1 MKNTSNV
8 SQLPIT
14 PQYSYDPK
22 SIEPKWQKE
31 WTERKTFKTSND
43 PEQLKN
49 KPKYYVLEM
58 FPYPSGAGLHVGH
71 PKSYTATDV
80 MARMRRMQGYN
91 VLHAM
96 GWDAFGLPAERA
108 AVRENIH
115 PAIIT
120 KRNIDNFKR
129 QIKGLGFS
137 YDWDREVNT
146 TSSDYYKWTQW
157 IFLKLY
163 QKGLAYMADVP
174 VNWCPA
180 LATVLSNEEVQD
192 GKYVETGDTVE
203 RRLMKQW
210 MLKITAYAERL
221 LQDLDDLDWSES
233 LKEMQRNWIGKSE
246 GADILFTVQNTDI
259 SFTVFTTRPDTLF
272 GATYCVLAPEHPL
285 VKEIITDEQKVK
297 VQAYVQEAKNKSDM
311 QRTELA
317 KEKTGVFTGA
327 YAINPC
333 NNQPIPIWIADYVL
347 MSYGTGAIMA
357 VPGHDERDHE
367 FAKKFG
373 LPIIEVISGG
383 EHPIKQEAFTGD
395 GVCINSDF
403 LNQLNVKE
411 AKTKIIQWLE
421 NNGKGTGK
429 VQYRLRDWL
438 FSRQRYW
445 GEPFPVIHLEDG
457 TIMPVPSEQLPIE
470 LPPIDEYKPTIDG
483 KPPLARAGDDWLMVT
498 LPDGRKGV
506 RETNTMPQWAGS
518 CWYYLRYMDAH
529 NNQQSWS
536 LDLEKYWM
544 PVDLYIGGLEHA
556 VLHFLYARFWHK
568 VLYDCGLTS
577 TKEPFHKTF
586 NQGMILA
593 YSYQDNN
600 GKYYHPSQ
608 VEEKNEKWFV
618 KNSDIVLHTQIEK
631 MSKSKFNV
639 VNPDDIVEKYGADTI
654 RLYVLFM
661 GPLSASAVWQHS
673 GLEGIYRFLNR
684 VWRLVVNE
692 TTNHLNQKIT
702 DKTPNTEPD
711 LQKKLHKTIKGVT
724 EDIESVDKMN
734 TAISKLMEFVNEAT
748 HTKTFPKA
756 IIKDFL
762 CLLAP
767 FAPHIAEELWSRLGE
782 SELIAQASWP
792 QLDESLCVEKILKIP
807 VQINGKMQ
815 LLLEVDAEISQE
827 NLEQLALNNERIKQ
841 RIDSKTLK
849 KVIVVPGRIV
859 NLVVK

>member
-1 MKNTSNV
+1 MKNTNNV
-8 SQLPIT
+8 SQQPIT
-14 PQYSYDPK
+14 LEHSYDPK
-22 SIEPKWQKE
+22 SIEAKWQAV
-31 WTERKTFKTSND
+31 WTQSKTFKTSSD
-43 PEQLKN
+43 PEQLKD

-80 MARMRRMQGYN
+80 MAWMRRMQGYN

-96 GWDAFGLPAERA
+96 GWDGFGLPAERA
-108 AVRENIH
+108 AVREDIH
-115 PAIIT
+115 PAIIS

-129 QIKGLGFS
+129 QIKSLGFS
-137 YDWDREVNT
+137 YDWNREINT

-163 QKGLAYMADVP
+163 EKGLGYMADVP

-180 LATVLSNEEVQD
+180 LGTVLSNEEVED

-221 LQDLDDLDWSES
+221 LQDLDDLDWPES

-246 GADILFTVQNTDI
+246 GVDIQFMIENTDI

-272 GATYCVLAPEHPL
+272 GATYCVLAPENFL
-285 VKEIITDEQKVK
+285 VEQIVTDEQKVK

-311 QRTELA
+311 QRTELS
-317 KEKTGVFTGA
+317 KDKTGVFTGV
-327 YAINPC
+327 YAVNPC
-333 NNQPIPIWIADYVL
+333 NNQLIPIWVADYVL
-347 MSYGTGAIMA
+347 MSYGTGSIMG
-357 VPGHDERDHE
+357 VPGHDKRDHE

-383 EHPIKQEAFTGD
+383 EKPIEQEAFMGD
-395 GVCINSDF
+395 GVCVNSDF
-403 LNQLNVKE
+403 LNGLKVKE
-411 AKTKIIQWLE
+411 AKQKMIEWLE
-421 NNGKGTGK
+421 ENGKGICK

-445 GEPFPVIHLEDG
+445 GEPFPFIHLEDG
-457 TIMPVPSEQLPIE
+457 TIMPAPSEQLPVE
-470 LPPIDEYKPTIDG
+470 LPPIDEYKPTPDG

-506 RETNTMPQWAGS
+506 REINTMPQWAGS
-518 CWYYLRYMDAH
+518 CWYYLRYIDPH
-529 NNQQSWS
+529 NDQLPWL

-568 VLYDCGLTS
+568 VLYDCGLVS
-577 TKEPFHKTF
+577 TKEPFRKIF

-593 YSYQDNN
+593 YSYQDEN
-600 GKYYHPSQ
+600 GKYYHPTQ
-608 VEEKNEKWFV
+608 VEERDGQWFV
-618 KNSDIVLHTQIEK
+618 KNSDRLLHTQIEK
-631 MSKSKFNV
+631 MSKSRLNV
-639 VNPDDIVEKYGADTI
+639 VNPDQIVEKYGADTM

-661 GPLSASAVWQHS
+661 GPLSASAAWQQS
-673 GLEGIYRFLNR
+673 GLDGIFRFINR
-684 VWRLVVNE
+684 VWRLVINE
-692 TTNHLNQKIT
+692 ETGKLNHKIT
-702 DKTPNTEPD
+702 DNGPNSEPD
-711 LQKKLHKTIKGVT
+711 LHKKLHKTIKGVT
-724 EDIESVDKMN
+724 QDIESVDKMN
-734 TAISKLMEFVNEAT
+734 TAISKLMEFVNEAI
-748 HTKTFPKA
+748 HTKTLPKA

-762 CLLAP
+762 CLLTP
-767 FAPHIAEELWSRLGE
+767 FAPHVAQELWSHLDG
-782 SELIAQASWP
+782 SELIAYASWP
-792 QLDESLCVEKILKIP
+792 EWDESLSIDHLIKIP
-807 VQINGKMQ
+807 VQINGKVRS
-815 LLLEVDAEISQE
+815 LLEVDAQISKKD
-827 NLEQLALNNERIKQ
+827 LEQLALNNEIVKQ
-841 RIDSKTLK
+841 WTDGKILK